1 MLDNSVL
8 FVKYVEMKLLLVAG
22 EKNLW
27 QMCVESRSVFIGLL
41 LTRLLFL
48 LDDVSHLV
56 CLFYVLCTLFGLVLI
71 YPMK

>member
-48 LDDVSHLV
+48 LDDEGPLEYEYRRSILPHML
-56 CLFYVLCTLFGLVLI
+56 
-71 YPMK
+71 